1 MSLLAQI
8 LSLCTVSMGLGV
20 AWLLVQGEPAIQP
33 AGGEQA
39 VCTATPPTLELGTPW
54 IGQEEAHE
62 LFGDPGV
69 LFIDCRPQSEF
80 VTGHIASALSLPS
93 DHPDIGP
100 ELEAVLRPA
109 RTIIAYCDAVGGC
122 QSSARLAAR
131 LRELGMQDVRILS
144 DGLPGWIERGYPA
157 ESGTCR
163 LCPKESL

>member
-8 LSLCTVSMGLGV
+8 LALCAASLGLGT
-20 AWLLVQGEPAIQP
+20 AWLLVHGEPVSQP

-39 VCTATPPTLELGTPW
+39 VCTAPPTLELSTPW
-54 IGQEEAHE
+54 IGQDEAHQ

-69 LFIDCRPQSEF
+69 LFVDCRPRQEF

-93 DHPDIGP
+93 DHPVIGP

-131 LRELGMQDVRILS
+131 LAELGMQDVRILT

-163 LCPKESL
+163 LCPKEGL